1 MSNPN
6 KSDTPD
12 QRSLEQSISA
22 YLAEQP
28 QLNAEF
34 VAAIRARL
42 EKLSQTNEVEVTEPC
57 FNFVHTPARFG
68 GAFEALNNLPL

>member
-6 KSDTPD
+6 TSDTPD
-12 QRSLEQSISA
+12 QRSLEQAISA

-42 EKLSQTNEVEVTEPC
+42 GKLSRVDEVTEHPC

-68 GAFEALNNLPL
+68 GAFEALNNLSL

>member
-1 MSNPN
+1 MSNTN
-6 KSDTPD
+6 TPVS
-12 QRSLEQSISA
+12 QRSLEQAISA

-42 EKLSQTNEVEVTEPC
+42 EKLSHIDEVEQKPC
-57 FNFVHTPARFG
+57 FNFVHQPARFSG
-68 GAFEALNNLPL
+68 GFEALNNFNLSL